1 MSFSTE
7 YTEYKINELKEL
19 GAHPEQPD
27 AAYQVNSK
35 DVKDYSLINKIIIAV
50 ITVPWL
56 LMALGVVLAPAQHH
70 PEPAAEAT
78 EEAAPAAAAAVPAE
92 GEAVKAGEEGEKAAE
107 APKEEA
113 MPAGEGDAQAAPKA
127 E

>member
-1 MSFSTE
+1 MSFSTD

-19 GAHPEQPD
+19 GVHPEQPD

-35 DVKDYSLINKIIIAV
+35 DVKDYNTINWIIISV

-78 EEAAPAAAAAVPAE
+78 EEVAPAAAAAV
-92 GEAVKAGEEGEKAAE
+92 EGEKAKAAEGEKPAE

-113 MPAGEGDAQAAPKA
+113 MPAGEGDAKAAPKA